1 MAINKRA
8 LKYFQNGFNCAQATE
23 KAYQEEMGF
32 EDQSRIDD
40 LFTSGRGRAEDGIC
54 GALFAAKRILEDEP
68 EMAQQVEDLF
78 KKYIKSVVCWEIR
91 AVDKYSCHV
100 CVDLTCQLLEK
111 ALKVKAEREP
121 V

>member
-8 LKYFQNGFNCAQATE
+8 LSYFQKGFNCAQATE

-32 EDQSRIDD
+32 EDQSRIDG
-40 LFTSGRGRAEDGIC
+40 LQNSGRGRADGSIC
-54 GALFAAKRILEDEP
+54 GALYAAKLILKDDEDL
-68 EMAQQVEDLF
+68 ANQVDELF
-78 KKYIKSVVCWEIR
+78 KKYIKSAVCWEIR
-91 AVDKYSCHV
+91 AVDKYTCHA

-111 ALKVKAEREP
+111 ALKVKAEREA

>member
-1 MAINKRA
+1 MAINKIA

-32 EDQSRIDD
+32 EDQSRIDN
-40 LFTSGRGRAEDGIC
+40 LFTSGRGRAEGGIC
-54 GALFAAKRILEDEP
+54 GALYAAKLIVEDDDL
-68 EMAQQVEDLF
+68 AQQLDDLF
-78 KKYIKSVVCWEIR
+78 KKYIKSTVCWEIR
-91 AVDKYSCHV
+91 AVDKYSCHA

-111 ALKVKAEREP
+111 ALKVKNERQA